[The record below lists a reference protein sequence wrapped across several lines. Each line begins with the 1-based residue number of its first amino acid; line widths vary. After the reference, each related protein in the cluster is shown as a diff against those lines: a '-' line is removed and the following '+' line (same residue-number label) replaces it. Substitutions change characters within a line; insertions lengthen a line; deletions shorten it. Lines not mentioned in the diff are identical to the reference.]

1 MYVSGR
7 GANHLGWLLCFVKY
21 RFVELLNK
29 NKTKELGSMYNGAVV
44 VLSSPEFA
52 TEGGREG
59 MRYLDVRKVG

>member
-7 GANHLGWLLCFVKY
+7 GANHLGWLFCFVKY
-21 RFVELLNK
+21 RFTELLNK